1 MIYAN
6 AYLTLA
12 TQQFTGLV
20 AFYSGLLQQPPDPHW
35 PDYYAEFQV
44 PGLRLGIFSPR
55 ADQAGEFCGR
65 GASAM
70 SLCLTV
76 EDLGVAI
83 AHLGALGYPPVG
95 PIRSASHGQE
105 VYAYDPDGNRLILH
119 QPRPQPA

>member
-12 TQQFTGLV
+12 TQQFAELV
-20 AFYSGLLQQPPDPHW
+20 AFYSGLLQQLPDPHW
-35 PDYYAEFQV
+35 PDSYAEFQV
-44 PGLRLGIFSPR
+44 PGLRLGIFLPR
-55 ADQAGEFCGR
+55 PDQVGEFCGR

-76 EDLGVAI
+76 ADLGVAI
-83 AHLGALGYPPVG
+83 AHLEALGYSPVG

-105 VYAYDPDGNRLILH
+105 IYAYDPDGNRLILH
-119 QPRPQPA
+119 QPQPV